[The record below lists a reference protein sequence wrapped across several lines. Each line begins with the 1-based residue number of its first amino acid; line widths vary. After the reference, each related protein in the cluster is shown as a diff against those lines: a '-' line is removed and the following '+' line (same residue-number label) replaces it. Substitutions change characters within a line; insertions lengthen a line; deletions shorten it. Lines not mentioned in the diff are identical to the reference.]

1 MANKHK
7 IHRAARDRVVEDLK
21 ELRKTGQLT
30 KTAFRIAADESG
42 YSIRH
47 LQRLL
52 ATPQKGDARSKPQF
66 EVDEAVIQAVYLACG
81 SITGARRLL
90 GKDERFAAHH
100 DIPSLSTFR
109 RRVVETVGSH
119 GLAVAKRG
127 TVAAREV
134 RVHLPGE
141 EYERGETYLL
151 DHTELPIYVV
161 PEGMRTASRPWLTA
175 VMDAGSRYIV
185 GWVLTTGRVP
195 DAEQV
200 RAALM
205 AAIDLRLAPDG
216 QTTVGGAPERCHW
229 DRGLDF
235 LSELITESC
244 VRLGITPVALPAYS
258 PHLKGRLERFWAT
271 LKPDA
276 LGHLPGYIDSGRNVR
291 GEYLFATNAL
301 PEAALLNELR
311 QWIDWYNAE
320 RQNRSLGLTPLAA
333 WQQGR
338 APLRAIP
345 RDRLWQDFLLSS
357 NHKVGKN
364 GVHLDKHDFVG
375 LDSTLNDLI
384 GRTVEVRYLPHNR
397 DFVEVF
403 EGGQH
408 RVTCYNVKLLRAS
421 DKTEFIKKRREAQ
434 HRTALQFSAARRARA
449 AHPGALALEEIR
461 VNGRKKVR
469 VVTEQQVDLLDGI
482 TTSIGELNG
491 RDQHG
496 QSTLW

>member
-21 ELRKTGQLT
+21 ELRRNGQLT
-30 KTAFRIAADESG
+30 KTAFRIAAQESG

-52 ATPQKGDARSKPQF
+52 ATPRKEDTGAKPKF
-66 EVDEAVIQAVYLACG
+66 EVDETVIQAVYLTSG

-90 GKDERFAAHH
+90 AKDQRYAAHH
-100 DIPSLSTFR
+100 EIPSLSTFR

-161 PEGMRTASRPWLTA
+161 PEGTRTASRPWLTA

-185 GWVLTTGRVP
+185 GWVLTTGRLP
-195 DAEQV
+195 DAGQV

-205 AAIDLRLAPDG
+205 TAIDLRLAPDG

-235 LSELITESC
+235 LSDLITESC
-244 VRLGITPVALPAYS
+244 ARLNITPVALPAYS
-258 PHLKGRLERFWAT
+258 PHLKGRLERFWNT
-271 LKPDA
+271 LKRGA
-276 LGHLPGYIDSGRNVR
+276 LAHLPGYIDSGRNVR
-291 GEYLFATNAL
+291 GDYLFATNAL

-311 QWIDWYNAE
+311 EWIDWYNTDHE
-320 RQNRSLGLTPLAA
+320 NRSLGMTPLAA

-338 APLRAIP
+338 APLRRIP

-364 GVHLDKHDFVG
+364 GIQLDKHVFVS
-375 LDSTLNDLI
+375 LDSTLNNFI
-384 GRTVEVRYLPHNR
+384 GRTVEVRYLPHNH
-397 DFVEVF
+397 DFIEVF

-408 RVTCYNVKLLRAS
+408 RVTCYNVKLLRPD
-421 DKTEFIKKRREAQ
+421 DKTAFIKSRRQAQ
-434 HRTALQFSAARRARA
+434 HETALQFSAARRARA

-461 VNGRKKVR
+461 VEGRRKAR
-469 VVTEQQVDLLDGI
+469 VVTEQQVDLLEGVTKSI
-482 TTSIGELNG
+482 TELNG
-491 RDQHG
+491 RKQNG